1 MEKTIAI
8 IGASANREK
17 FGNKAVRAYTNK
29 GWKVFPINPAEEKIE
44 GLQCYKS
51 IITVPEKPSRVS
63 IYLPPKITISIIP
76 EIKTAGIKEVILNP
90 GAESDKLVA
99 ALKKSGIKPLLFCS
113 IRAIG
118 INPDE
123 L

>member
-1 MEKTIAI
+1 MKKTIAI

-17 FGNKAVRAYTNK
+17 FGNKAVRAYLSQD
-29 GWKVFPINPAEEKIE
+29 WKVFPLNPVEEKIE
-44 GLQCYKS
+44 GLKCYKS
-51 IITVPEKPSRVS
+51 ITAVPEKPSKVS
-63 IYLPPKITISIIP
+63 IYLPPKVTISIIP
-76 EIKTAGIKEVILNP
+76 ELKNSGIKEVILNP
-90 GAESDKLVA
+90 GAESEELIE

-118 INPDE
+118 IDPDS

>member
-1 MEKTIAI
+1 VEKSVAI

-17 FGNKAVRAYTNK
+17 FGNKAVRAYTMK
-29 GWKVFPINPAEEKIE
+29 GWKVFPVNPNESQIE

-51 IITVPEKPSRVS
+51 VSALPEKPDRVS
-63 IYLPPKITISIIP
+63 IYLPPKVTHSIIP
-76 EIKTAGIKEVILNP
+76 ELNAAGIKEVILNP
-90 GAESDKLVA
+90 GAESDGLVA
-99 ALKKSGIKPLLFCS
+99 ALEKAGIKPLRFCS

-118 INPDE
+118 VDPDS